1 VNDLVLLPDGPIKT
15 LTLRGIKDSP
25 PYLHDGRLPTLADT
39 VEFFNLV
46 LGLRLTQEEKGQLLA
61 YMLAL

>member
-1 VNDLVLLPDGPIKT
+1 MNDFVLMPDGPIKT

-46 LGLRLTQEEKGQLLA
+46 LGLKLTQKEKEQLLA
-61 YMLAL
+61 YLLTL